1 MTVGNELRIKSPFA
15 LLMALFPIFVLLF
28 LEPFSIKMVGFQPMF
43 ALLLAGYG
51 IIGALIVF
59 FNASWIL
66 PFILKQI
73 QHWWLKFGLEIIWHL
88 LTIAIGTW
96 LYSHALHQYFPQFH
110 FPEFSY
116 PEALEKTSLLGLM
129 PLGLIVFYQH
139 IQAKK
144 KLKQYE
150 DSLICLRAQDQDDW
164 FKVEFHHLL
173 FLEVADNYT
182 CVHYVVKDTL
192 QRKLLRGSLKHFEE
206 QLKELPVL
214 RCHQSYIV
222 NLTQVRFVGGN
233 NRGLKLYLR
242 HHDEAIPVSRKYGND
257 ISSTLH
263 KLNTQESSKRNQT
276 KHGNTPIT
284 IHQSFDK
291 G

>member
-1 MTVGNELRIKSPFA
+1 MMTVGNELRIKSPFA
-15 LLMALFPIFVLLF
+15 LLMALFPVFVLLF
-28 LEPFSIKMVGFQPMF
+28 LEPFSIKMVGFQPLF

-51 IIGALIVF
+51 LIGALMVF
-59 FNASWIL
+59 LNARWLL
-66 PFILKQI
+66 PPFLKYVQSL
-73 QHWWLKFGLEIIWHL
+73 WLKLGLEIIWHL

-96 LYSHALHQYFPQFH
+96 LYSHALHHYFPQFH
-110 FPEFSY
+110 FPAFSY
-116 PEALEKTSLLGLM
+116 PEALEKTALLGLM
-129 PLGLIVFYQH
+129 PLGLIVWYQH
-139 IQAKK
+139 VQTKK

-164 FKVEFHHLL
+164 FKIEFHHLL

-182 CVHYVVKDTL
+182 CVYYVVKDAP

-206 QLKELPVL
+206 QLKDLPVL

-233 NRGLKLYLR
+233 NRGLKLHLR
-242 HHDEAIPVSRKYGND
+242 HHDEAIPVSRKYSND

-263 KLNTQESSKRNQT
+263 KLNTQESDKRKQPKN
-276 KHGNTPIT
+276 NSPII
-284 IHQSFDK
+284 IHQSLDK

>member
-1 MTVGNELRIKSPFA
+1 MMTVGNELRIKSPFA
-15 LLMALFPIFVLLF
+15 LLMALFPVFVLLF
-28 LEPFSIKMVGFQPMF
+28 LEPFSIKMVGFQPLF

-51 IIGALIVF
+51 LIGALMVF
-59 FNASWIL
+59 LNARWLL
-66 PFILKQI
+66 PPFLKYVQSL
-73 QHWWLKFGLEIIWHL
+73 WLKLGLEIIWHL

-96 LYSHALHQYFPQFH
+96 LYSHALHHYFPQFH
-110 FPEFSY
+110 FPAFSY
-116 PEALEKTSLLGLM
+116 PEALEKTALLGLM
-129 PLGLIVFYQH
+129 PLGLIVWYQH
-139 IQAKK
+139 VQTKK

-164 FKVEFHHLL
+164 FKIEFHHLL

-182 CVHYVVKDTL
+182 CVYYVVKDAP

-206 QLKELPVL
+206 QLKNLPVL

-233 NRGLKLYLR
+233 NRGLKLHLR
-242 HHDEAIPVSRKYGND
+242 HHDEAIPVSRKYSND

-263 KLNTQESSKRNQT
+263 KLNTQESDKRKQPKN
-276 KHGNTPIT
+276 NSPII
-284 IHQSFDK
+284 IHQSLDK

>member
-1 MTVGNELRIKSPFA
+1 MMTVGNELRIKSPFA
-15 LLMALFPIFVLLF
+15 LLVALFPIFVLLF
-28 LEPFSIKMVGFQPMF
+28 LEPFSIKMVGFQPIF
-43 ALLLAGYG
+43 VLLLAGYG
-51 IIGALIVF
+51 IIGAILVF
-59 FNASWIL
+59 LNSFWIL
-66 PFILKQI
+66 PFFLKQV
-73 QHWWLKFGLEIIWHL
+73 QLWWLRSGLEIIWHL
-88 LTIAIGTW
+88 LTIAIGIC
-96 LYSHALHQYFPQFH
+96 LYSHALHKYFPQFH
-110 FPEFSY
+110 FPAFSY

-139 IQAKK
+139 VLARK
-144 KLKQYE
+144 KLKKYE
-150 DSLICLRAQDQDDW
+150 DSLICLRAQDQDVW
-164 FKVEFHHLL
+164 FKIEFHHLL

-182 CVHYVVKDTL
+182 CVHYIVKDAP

-206 QLKELPVL
+206 QLKDLPVL

-242 HHDEAIPVSRKYGND
+242 HHDEAIPVSRKYSND

-263 KLNTQESSKRNQT
+263 KLNAQEFNKRNQA
-276 KHGNTPIT
+276 KNDSPI
-284 IHQSFDK
+284 IVHQSFDK